1 MAKNRK
7 KEMKMIFVQQMGK
20 GADKMKWITK
30 DMDVYLQAKEYVD
43 TAVIPLIPVSLEG
56 NLKNTVSMGEF
67 ITILSNEVE
76 RQFKGRIILFPAFT
90 YSNGEVLDIA
100 KNRLNQWTSDLISGG
115 MKHTI
120 FITSDSSWKQVE
132 ADLNG
137 SLIWLPTLPLEY
149 VEEKY
154 KQTMLQD
161 QMKQLVTL
169 FTNIWQR

>member
-1 MAKNRK
+1 
-7 KEMKMIFVQQMGK
+7 
-20 GADKMKWITK
+20 MKWVTK
-30 DMDVYLQAKEYVD
+30 DIDVYLQAKEYVD

-56 NLKNTVSMGEF
+56 NVKNTVSMGEF

-90 YSNGEVLDIA
+90 YSNGEELEMA
-100 KNRLNQWTSDLISGG
+100 KTRLNQWSSDLNGEG

-132 ADLNG
+132 NDLNG

-169 FTNIWQR
+169 FTNIWQK

>member
-1 MAKNRK
+1 
-7 KEMKMIFVQQMGK
+7 
-20 GADKMKWITK
+20 
-30 DMDVYLQAKEYVD
+30 MDVYLQAKEYVD

-90 YSNGEVLDIA
+90 YSTSEELTMA
-100 KNRLNQWTSDLISGG
+100 KSRLNQWTSDLGGQG
-115 MKHTI
+115 MKHSI

-132 ADLNG
+132 ADLTG
-137 SLIWLPTLPLEY
+137 TLIWLPTLPLEY

-161 QMKQLVTL
+161 QMKQLVSL
-169 FTNIWQR
+169 FMNIWQK